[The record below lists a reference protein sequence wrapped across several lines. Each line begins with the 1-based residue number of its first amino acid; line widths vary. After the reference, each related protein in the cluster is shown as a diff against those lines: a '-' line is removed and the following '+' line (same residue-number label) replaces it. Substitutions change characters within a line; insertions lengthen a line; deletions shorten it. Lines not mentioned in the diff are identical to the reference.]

1 MLRTE
6 GDNWYV
12 RMYNVF
18 LTPRR
23 IKVSSIPERIMER
36 AGNLPEGAPL
46 CPNAFLDLGKRP
58 AIDQALSRLARAARL
73 MRICQ
78 GIYVRPVRTRFG
90 NRPPSLHKV
99 VDSWTELFEETIVPS
114 GGSAANAFGLTT
126 QVPVRQVYLTSGPD
140 RELSLGELKVTLR
153 HAPRWQLTA
162 PRRPAGDAV
171 RAMSWIG
178 RAEAREALDKI
189 RKRLSTE
196 DLSELAD
203 KRAVMPDWMAE
214 TVSEM
219 IARA

>member
-1 MLRTE
+1 MDTY
-6 GDNWYV
+6 YV
-12 RMYNVF
+12 RIYNMF
-18 LTPRR
+18 LTQRR
-23 IKVSSIPERIMER
+23 IKLPSIPERIMER

-46 CPNAFLDLGKRP
+46 CPNAFLDLGKRA
-58 AIDQALSRLARAARL
+58 AIDQAFSRLARAGRL

-78 GIYVRPVRTRFG
+78 GVYVLPVHTRFG
-90 NRPPSLHKV
+90 DRPPSLQKV
-99 VDSWTELFEETIVPS
+99 VDSWTVLFEETIVPS

-126 QVPVRQVYLTSGPD
+126 QVPVKQIYLTSGPD

-153 HAPRWQLTA
+153 HATRWQLTA

-178 RAEAREALDKI
+178 RAEAREALEKI
-189 RKRLSTE
+189 EKRLSSE
-196 DLSELAD
+196 DLSELAE

-214 TVSEM
+214 TVSER